1 MMQYPDETYWYEYN
15 GIDSVDPFR
24 SLVNENV
31 YVIDSDYYELKL
43 AYLRRHY
50 YPDAQLELVGEENG
64 CKIWKF
70 YVSDENV

>member
-1 MMQYPDETYWYEYN
+1 MMQYPDESYWYEYY
-15 GIDSVDPFR
+15 GIDPVDPFS

-31 YVIDSDYYELKL
+31 YVIDSYYYELKL
-43 AYLRRHY
+43 SYLRHHY

-70 YVSDENV
+70 HSSNESV